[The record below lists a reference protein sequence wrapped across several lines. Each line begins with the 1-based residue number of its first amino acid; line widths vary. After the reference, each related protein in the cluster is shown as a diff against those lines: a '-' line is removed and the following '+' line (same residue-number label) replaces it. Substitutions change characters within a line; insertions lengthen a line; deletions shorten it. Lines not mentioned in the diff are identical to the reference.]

1 MKIKHSHI
9 HSFPSS
15 PHSCPNL
22 DVVVSSSDD
31 GPNMALPTYIIK
43 SKAQSPRPSGPL
55 RGGKRKCETE
65 STLKIEQHPPRFPPL
80 AERFSGPS
88 THVDK
93 LFREWNFLSS
103 FIHAFPLPFP
113 SITTCRRPRSAESCL
128 RHFRLFVHELLG
140 AHRRRRFGKRGLMGS
155 WTTGAEKSM
164 LIP

>member
-43 SKAQSPRPSGPL
+43 SEAQSPWPGGPL

-65 STLKIEQHPPRFPPL
+65 STLKIEQHPPVFLPSQSAFRAHPPTWTNYSESGISFRHLFMLFPCHSPQSRL
-80 AERFSGPS
+80 VVVP
-88 THVDK
+88 V
-93 LFREWNFLSS
+93 
-103 FIHAFPLPFP
+103 
-113 SITTCRRPRSAESCL
+113 RPRVVSVISVYLCMSFWGPIDDDA
-128 RHFRLFVHELLG
+128 LG
-140 AHRRRRFGKRGLMGS
+140 RGG
-155 WTTGAEKSM
+155 
-164 LIP
+164 

>member
-31 GPNMALPTYIIK
+31 GPNKALPTYIIK

-65 STLKIEQHPPRFPPL
+65 STLKIEQHPHTVSSPRRALFGPIHPRGRTIPRVEFL
-80 AERFSGPS
+80 FVIYSCFS
-88 THVDK
+88 
-93 LFREWNFLSS
+93 
-103 FIHAFPLPFP
+103 LPHSP
-113 SITTCRRPRSAESCL
+113 QSRLVVRPRVVSVISVYLCMS
-128 RHFRLFVHELLG
+128 FW
-140 AHRRRRFGKRGLMGS
+140 AHRRRRFGKRRMMGS